1 MMGLRWI
8 GERVGVCIFV
18 AAADAAPCGGGCVA
32 LTVQLASLPL
42 VMALFPTA
50 SEPALPGVFMVL
62 LSLSLPATSLCT
74 EAATTAAAAAAMAL
88 ALSDRRNGA
97 GDTVSGARVLLVDLP
112 TDFAPLAAGV
122 SAFTVTSFLSSG
134 GASFPE
140 AAQAAAAAADRP
152 ATPPSPLLFPTEEP
166 LLEPGG
172 EGHGVSGRGVLAASA
187 AAAAAAAVGAAI
199 GVASEAAAR
208 LGVSF

>member
-1 MMGLRWI
+1 MGLRWI

-42 VMALFPTA
+42 VMVLFPPA

-74 EAATTAAAAAAMAL
+74 EAATTAAAAAAAMAL

-97 GDTVSGARVLLVDLP
+97 GDIVSGARVLLVDLP
-112 TDFAPLAAGV
+112 TDFVPLAA
-122 SAFTVTSFLSSG
+122 
-134 GASFPE
+134 
-140 AAQAAAAAADRP
+140 
-152 ATPPSPLLFPTEEP
+152 
-166 LLEPGG
+166 
-172 EGHGVSGRGVLAASA
+172 
-187 AAAAAAAVGAAI
+187 
-199 GVASEAAAR
+199 
-208 LGVSF
+208 